1 MAYAE
6 AGRIA
11 PTIRELNDA
20 RTIATLGAGLRWQV
34 TAERDMHLGIDAA
47 FSSDDRAVFIQ
58 IGERF

>member
-6 AGRIA
+6 AGRFA
-11 PTIRELNDA
+11 PTMRDLAGA
-20 RTIATLGAGLRWQV
+20 RTIVTLGTGLRWQA
-34 TAERDMHLGIDAA
+34 TAERDMHIGIDAA